1 MGRLPGFLFTR
12 AKNDRKESSLW
23 KRDLSFLL
31 SFSVIFFSLLPFH
44 LIVDFS
50 RLETRLVRI
59 PEENFFLRD
68 DDSSIRSRERY
79 LYLISIKLISSKPV
93 IKVFVRLYALKK
105 PFLEQTR
112 IKVTMNWMTQGL
124 KKPFCKFSLRVS

>member
-1 MGRLPGFLFTR
+1 MTERSRPFGKGTFPFYCHSPLF
-12 AKNDRKESSLW
+12 
-23 KRDLSFLL
+23 
-31 SFSVIFFSLLPFH
+31 FFSLLPFH

-68 DDSSIRSRERY
+68 DDSGIRSRERY

-93 IKVFVRLYALKK
+93 IKVFVRLYALKE

>member
-68 DDSSIRSRERY
+68 DDSGIRSRTI
-79 LYLISIKLISSKPV
+79 LILISIKLSKSKPV
-93 IKVFVRLYALKK
+93 IKVFVRLYTLKE